1 MKCYTAKDFVAMKK
15 ALEAYLDYDTK
26 VAFLLNRQRY
36 NEALEIMEK
45 EGKFGHISSE
55 YLLSCV

>member
-1 MKCYTAKDFVAMKK
+1 MKK

-26 VAFLLNRQRY
+26 VAFLLNCQRY